1 MDAFDENIFIE
12 FYKEIEEI
20 ESKVNG
26 FKKQVIDISSLT
38 GDLKDIGKIC
48 NMITRVTGLT
58 DIVASIQSLLPR
70 LNEIMSY
77 CAEYVQ
83 YYLSQII
90 MKYVELIGLEIKKI
104 VLYIKKTVAKTSK
117 SVAEAV
123 ANGKGPAIAASVAA
137 GAMSAMQAM
146 AQVLNVVMQA
156 VQMILNMF
164 TGPLLVPAEGMC
176 FFMTPKTIITGQMKS
191 DITIANTN
199 ASVTD
204 YLPEPVKLTLEN
216 IAESV
221 DTANVP
227 LKVSFIAAG
236 AVTGAALAVS
246 GGKMEISPCVDLNK
260 VNLKSIL
267 NAVEVILLASI
278 YPQPLPKY
286 ERLLPVNVG
295 YMLFLMTGF
304 NAAGKLAFGMPGFP

>member
-104 VLYIKKTVAKTSK
+104 VLYVKKTVAKTSK

-137 GAMSAMQAM
+137 GAMSAMQTM
-146 AQVLNVVMQA
+146 AQVLNVVMQT

-176 FFMTPKTIITGQMKS
+176 FFMTPKTIMTGQMKS

-227 LKVSFIAAG
+227 LKVS
-236 AVTGAALAVS
+236 
-246 GGKMEISPCVDLNK
+246 LNK

-267 NAVEVILLASI
+267 NAVETILLASI

-286 ERLLPVNVG
+286 ERLLPVNAG

-304 NAAGKLAFGMPGFP
+304 NAAGKLAFGLPGFP